1 MNNDIF
7 NQMQKGMSGNLN
19 AVFDKFMQQF
29 RGQNPQSI
37 INELVK
43 SGKISQ
49 SQLDMAQERAKHISS
64 AFDGMRHKYNF

>member
-7 NQMQKGMSGNLN
+7 NQMPKGMSGNLN
-19 AVFDKFMQQF
+19 AAFDKFMQQF

-43 SGKISQ
+43 SGKLSQ
-49 SQLDMAQERAKHISS
+49 SQLDMAQERAKQISS
-64 AFDGMRHKYNF
+64 AFDSMRHKYNF